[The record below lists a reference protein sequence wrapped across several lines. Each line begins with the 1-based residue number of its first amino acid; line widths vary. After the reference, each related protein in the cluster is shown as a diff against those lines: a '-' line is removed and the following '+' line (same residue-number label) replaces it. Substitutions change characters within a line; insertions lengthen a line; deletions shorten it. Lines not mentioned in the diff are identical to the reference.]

1 MWIWYILIIWA
12 VIFIPVGIAILFIK
26 GAAAIIYGSKVVFAL
41 LIALIVNSQHPLFEN
56 GFLSYLAWAAMIG
69 MGLLILSIWMP
80 RFNCAYYFI
89 ATAVVSFFLTFFILD
104 TLLPAILGFF
114 KVEFEYTLWM
124 DIVSRIA
131 CLAAGVYAAYRQFE
145 DIDVSGFSASLIGR
159 TIDRTMASLVY
170 GFGTAILTNTSIE
183 NALSLPEYLVGIV
196 IGVVAVGYFIFD
208 RMVIGTSTYGG
219 YSYRTTSTSSFD
231 YDDGECKPSVESRL
245 LTGNLFGLSEKE
257 IDEMIDNQL

>member
-89 ATAVVSFFLTFFILD
+89 ATAVVSFFLTYFIL
-104 TLLPAILGFF
+104 TVLLPSILVFF
-114 KVEFEYTLWM
+114 EVELEYTLWM

-159 TIDRTMASLVY
+159 TIDRTLASLLY
-170 GFGTAILTNTSIE
+170 GMGATTLI
-183 NALSLPEYLVGIV
+183 NAFWSCPEYLVGVV

-208 RMVIGTSTYGG
+208 RIVIGTSTYGG

-231 YDDGECKPSVESRL
+231 YDDGDCKPSAESRL